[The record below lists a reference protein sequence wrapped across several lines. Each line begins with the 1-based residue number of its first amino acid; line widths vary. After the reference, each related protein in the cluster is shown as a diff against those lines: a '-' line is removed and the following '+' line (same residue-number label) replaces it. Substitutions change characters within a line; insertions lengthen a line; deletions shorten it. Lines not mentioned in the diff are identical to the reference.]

1 MPGWLRHP
9 GFYFIFNDIM
19 QLVQSYIFSVC
30 RSSLS
35 LYEQRIVLRIV
46 EFAQTMLADVT
57 MRDVV
62 GRQLAVDDNVKV
74 SLTLRDI
81 MCEDDKAKHY
91 DYVREAFSSLLSR
104 RVEFWDTDKKMWY
117 GSSVIYNCT
126 IIKASGRATF
136 YVSRVF
142 LCALLDFTKGYCQY
156 DLQVALS
163 LKSPY
168 SVRLFMLLC
177 NQSHPVEFSMDQ
189 LKRMLCQDPDAYQQS
204 ADFIKRVVEP
214 SRKELDAKGCNS
226 FTVTKVS
233 GAYNKTVALM
243 FHPVKRTK
251 ADTLRAQVSTARIID
266 RHLWIILS
274 SQANFSYRELSAHK
288 KLWESFQKVP
298 DCLSICLDI
307 VARARAAGKRKGWI
321 IQAIRAETENSGN
334 DIQVD

>member
-1 MPGWLRHP
+1 MPGWLRHL

-62 GRQLAVDDNVKV
+62 GSQMSVDDNVKV
-74 SLTLRDI
+74 TLSLRDI
-81 MCEDDKAKHY
+81 MCEDNKAKHY
-91 DYVREAFSSLLSR
+91 EYVREAFSSLMSR
-104 RVEFWDTDKKMWY
+104 KVEFWDADKKVWY
-117 GSSVIYNCT
+117 GSSVIYNCS
-126 IIKASGRATF
+126 IVKASGKATF

-156 DLQVALS
+156 DLEVALS

-177 NQSHPVEFSMDQ
+177 NQSHPIEFSVDQ
-189 LKRMLCQDPDAYQQS
+189 LKRMLCQDTDAYQQS

-226 FTVTKVS
+226 FTITKIS
-233 GAYNKTVALM
+233 GAYNKTVALV
-243 FHPVKRTK
+243 FHPVKRQK
-251 ADTLRAQVSTARIID
+251 ADSLRAQVSTARIID

-274 SQANFSYRELSAHK
+274 SQAEFSYRELSAHK

-321 IQAIRAETENSGN
+321 IQAIRAETEKFKPE
-334 DIQVD
+334 

>member
-1 MPGWLRHP
+1 
-9 GFYFIFNDIM
+9 M

-30 RSSLS
+30 HSSLS

-46 EFAQTMLADVT
+46 EFAQHMLADVT

-62 GRQLAVDDNVKV
+62 GRQLSVDDNVKV
-74 SLTLRDI
+74 TLSLRDI
-81 MCEDDKAKHY
+81 MCEDTKAKHY
-91 DYVREAFSSLLSR
+91 EYVREAFSSLLSR
-104 RVEFWDTDKKMWY
+104 KVEFWDADKKVWY
-117 GSSVIYNCT
+117 GSSVIYNCSVV
-126 IIKASGRATF
+126 KASGKATF

-156 DLQVALS
+156 DLEIALS

-177 NQSHPVEFSMDQ
+177 NQSHPVEFSIDQ
-189 LKRMLCQDPDAYQQS
+189 LKRMLCQDSNTYQQS

-226 FTVTKVS
+226 FTITKIS
-233 GAYNKTVALM
+233 GGYNKTVALM
-243 FHPVKRTK
+243 FHPVKRK
-251 ADTLRAQVSTARIID
+251 QADTLRAQVSTARIID

-274 SQANFSYRELSAHK
+274 SQAGFSYRELSAHK

-298 DCLSICLDI
+298 DCLSIALDI
-307 VARARAAGKRKGWI
+307 VGRARAANKAKGWI
-321 IQAIRAETENSGN
+321 IQAIRAETEKFKPE
-334 DIQVD
+334 

>member
-1 MPGWLRHP
+1 
-9 GFYFIFNDIM
+9 M
-19 QLVQSYIFSVC
+19 QLVQSYIFSIC

-57 MRDVV
+57 MRGVV
-62 GRQLAVDDNVKV
+62 GSHLSIDDNVKI
-74 SLTLRDI
+74 SLSLRDI
-81 MCEDDKAKHY
+81 MCDDDKAKHY

-104 RVEFWDTDKKMWY
+104 KVEFWDADKKVWY

-126 IIKASGRATF
+126 IVKASGKATF

-142 LCALLDFTKGYCQY
+142 MCALLDFTKGYCQY

-177 NQSHPVEFSMDQ
+177 NQSHPVEISIDQ

-214 SRKELDAKGCNS
+214 ARKELDAKGCNS
-226 FTVTKVS
+226 FTITKVS
-233 GAYNKTVALM
+233 GAYNKTVAIM

-251 ADTLRAQVSTARIID
+251 ADTLRAQVSTARLID

-274 SQANFSYRELSAHK
+274 SQAGFSYRELSAHK
-288 KLWESFQKVP
+288 KLWEVFQRVP
-298 DCLSICLDI
+298 DCLSITLDI
-307 VARARAAGKRKGWI
+307 VTRARAAGKRKGWI
-321 IQAIRAETENSGN
+321 IQAIRAETEKFR
-334 DIQVD
+334 